1 MLFADQKARP
11 ALIRIGA
18 IVLVSLAF
26 AGCKKEQGGEDA
38 AAGTDAAAMTA
49 AEQKPVVADK
59 VSAMSPEQLREAA
72 GNALRQQRLYAPAG
86 DNAME
91 YYLAL
96 RDKQPSDPAVSS
108 ALTDLVPY
116 ALIATEQSIS
126 RDDFEE
132 AQRLYA
138 LLEKTDAQHPALPR
152 LQKAIVDG
160 RTAASQ
166 RAEEDK
172 LEADEEVKRRAEL
185 EKQRIADQQ
194 KAQKEAAEAFARQQ
208 EADRQAA
215 AQRETAQRES
225 TPRPQPA
232 APPPSAPAPSQPQPA
247 SQPERQ
253 ATASNTTLRPVSTP
267 APNYPREAQR
277 RRRSG
282 EVEVEFTVGTDGTVT
297 SSRVVHASP
306 PRVFDREAL
315 AAVDRWRF
323 QPVSAPVTT
332 RRKIEF
338 RPAD

>member
-1 MLFADQKARP
+1 MLFADHKARP

-26 AGCKKEQGGEDA
+26 AGCKKEQAGD
-38 AAGTDAAAMTA
+38 AAGTDATTA
-49 AEQKPVVADK
+49 AATDAAAKPAVADK
-59 VSAMSPEQLREAA
+59 ITAMSPEQLRESA

-108 ALTDLVPY
+108 ALTDLLPY
-116 ALIATEQSIS
+116 ALIATEQSIG
-126 RDDFEE
+126 REDFEE

-138 LLEKTDAQHPALPR
+138 LLEKADGKHPALAR
-152 LQKAIVDG
+152 LQKSITDG
-160 RTAASQ
+160 RTAAAKA
-166 RAEEDK
+166 AEQEKLAAED
-172 LEADEEVKRRAEL
+172 EVKRQAEL

-215 AQRETAQRES
+215 AEREAAQR
-225 TPRPQPA
+225 TAAARPQPA
-232 APPPSAPAPSQPQPA
+232 ASAPPTTAPATQPA
-247 SQPERQ
+247 APATQPA
-253 ATASNTTLRPVSTP
+253 ATANTTLRQISLP

-277 RRRSG
+277 RRRAG

-297 SSRVVHASP
+297 SSRVVSASP

-315 AAVDRWRF
+315 AAVNRWRF
-323 QPVSAPVTT
+323 QPVSQPVTT
-332 RRKIEF
+332 RRMIEF
-338 RPAD
+338 KPAE